1 MKTSIYN
8 NFITYDN
15 KNVCYNLLN
24 DKFVI
29 LEDDLKE
36 LLLAAN
42 RENNID
48 ELKEIH
54 PDFYE
59 FLAEEGYIVDEEK
72 DEFQE
77 VVSVSKEVDDNEKQY
92 LLFINPTMNCNF
104 KCWYCYETHIKDS
117 KMDNVN
123 IEKTIQFIENIISQN
138 NKIEDFA
145 ISWFGGEPL
154 LYFDKVVV
162 PILEGAKKI
171 TESSG
176 INLITGFTTNGLL
189 FDQKKID
196 FLKKYTLQ
204 EIQITLDGYKDNHD
218 KIRYISE
225 TKGSFDKIIKNII
238 LLADNQINVVVRVN
252 CTEQNINDIDKIMSL
267 FQKVPQSIKKY
278 LKFTFHKVWQLE
290 SSLEYDVRHYI
301 DKYKN
306 SDFYVDGAVFDSV
319 RGSCYADKYN
329 QAFINYNGDV
339 FKCSARDFESKSK
352 LGQLEQNGTIT
363 WNEKKFIRQNAK
375 FQNIPCQTCSILPV
389 CGGGCSQVAYENLG
403 KDYCVND
410 FDENKKKE
418 IVKRVFEQKIIFN
431 V

>member
-1 MKTSIYN
+1 MKTSVYN
-8 NFITYDN
+8 NFIVYN
-15 KNVCYNLLN
+15 NQNVCYNLLN
-24 DKFVI
+24 DKFVV
-29 LEDDLKE
+29 LENDLKE
-36 LLLAAN
+36 LLLAVS

-48 ELKEIH
+48 ELQEIH

-59 FLAEEGYIVDEEK
+59 FLAEEGYIVDNGK

-77 VVSVSKEVDDNEKQY
+77 VVSISRGVDDNEKQY

-123 IEKTIQFIENIISQN
+123 IGKTIQFIENIISQN
-138 NKIEDFA
+138 NKIEEFA

-171 TESSG
+171 TDSSG

-196 FLKKYTLQ
+196 FLKEYTLQ

-218 KIRYISE
+218 RIRYISE

-238 LLADNQINVVVRVN
+238 LLAENQINVVVRVN

-267 FQKVPQSIKKY
+267 FQKEPQNIKKY

-352 LGQLEQNGTIT
+352 LGELEQNGTIT

-375 FQNIPCQTCSILPV
+375 FQNKPCQTCSILPV

-410 FDENKKKE
+410 FDENKKGE